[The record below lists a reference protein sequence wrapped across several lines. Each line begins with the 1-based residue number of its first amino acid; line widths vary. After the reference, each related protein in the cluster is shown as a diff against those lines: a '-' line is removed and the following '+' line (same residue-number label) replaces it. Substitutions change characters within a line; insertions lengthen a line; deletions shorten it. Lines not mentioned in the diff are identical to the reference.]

1 MSFVGS
7 SGVGG
12 IGLRARLRASTA
24 PAALP
29 GPLYDGFSGSGGLSA
44 SRALDGGL
52 GTWSFVRYTGTG
64 ETFSITGTGGIL
76 TGSGTN
82 PFQGFGYVTKT
93 PSAGSLWSRRSSNT
107 LNAIGSA
114 SATYVGA
121 DHLTCVSGS
130 GAASWILPQFGN
142 ITGTGVTALT
152 AAYCTQAILGGTIA
166 SLSNTQQRAGDVLGI
181 RYRNLSTTPELAVYH
196 NGVRM
201 TAWTAWDTGIVAVTN
216 QMGARG
222 ATACAF
228 DDFMVGDP
236 AAERMLD
243 IQCQGRI
250 MQRDPSTGNVLARLV
265 MDATPDVP
273 ASSSVNYTWV
283 DVTTRAP
290 ISGHNQQPVTSFTSG
305 TGVAAFDSDA
315 LKASFLLGSLAS
327 PPAAGFFAEVRRT
340 DVSAGVSLGRTPW
353 LFAGDVILMDGQSLT
368 AQGYSATGGG
378 GLAPVI
384 TPTNCYRLN
393 ASLETE
399 QRADAFF
406 RSTTV
411 RSATVETNGAMNH
424 LFAVLQNVN
433 GGLPVQV
440 LQAGFGATLQW
451 ERNNSATYATSYKAA
466 RNIGIANAGHAL
478 RWAVNTGTQYEL
490 DLPNNGGSGYGT
502 GSVGVAAATADYP
515 NQIDIWA
522 DEIDALLVRPTK
534 FLIVPATMVL
544 GTPDAETQEFR
555 RMQKKLCDDFPTR
568 FFLGPYNSSCNRNIL
583 NDAHSDKYHFSKTCV
598 LPALTPDPQVDSG
611 YSDFFR
617 RIGDS
622 IAKHEGW
629 QANNNNGPT
638 LVSATRSG
646 NDIAVTFAPNGGT
659 LELRNTAYLSDFRGG
674 LDFASDTAFAS
685 QIFPTSA
692 SVAGNVV
699 TFTFASA
706 PPANTRVRAAYG
718 THAFARGL
726 NVMTKDV
733 GGGSSGTTTSVL
745 LDPRTRASMVCSN
758 YGGTPARWIEVQP
771 SLDIGGYGIDYVT
784 AA

>member
-1 MSFVGS
+1 MTANHGFALTARRRYLGGA
-7 SGVGG
+7 GVV
-12 IGLRARLRASTA
+12 LS
-24 PAALP
+24 
-29 GPLYDGFSGSGGLSA
+29 GPLYDGFSGTGGLST
-44 SRALDGGL
+44 SRALDGGI

-76 TGSGTN
+76 TGAGTN
-82 PFQGFGYVTKT
+82 PFQGFGFVTKT
-93 PSAGSLWSRRSSNT
+93 PSAGSLWSRRSANT
-107 LNAIGSA
+107 LNTIGSA

-121 DHLTCVSGS
+121 DHLTCVSLS
-130 GAASWILPQFGN
+130 GAANWILPQFSN
-142 ITGTGVTALT
+142 ITGTGVTSLT
-152 AAYCTQAILGGTIA
+152 AAYCTQAALGGTIA

-181 RYRNLSTTPELAVYH
+181 RYRTLSTTPELAVYH

-201 TAWTAWDTGIVAVTN
+201 TDWTAINTTTNPITN

-273 ASSSVNYTWV
+273 SSSAVNYTWV
-283 DVTTRAP
+283 DVTARTP

-315 LKASFLLGSLAS
+315 LKASFVLGSLAS

-340 DVSAGVSLGRTPW
+340 DLSAGVSLGRTPW
-353 LFAGDVILMDGQSLT
+353 LYAGDVILMDGQSLT
-368 AQGYSATGGG
+368 AQGYSATN

-384 TPTNCYRLN
+384 TPTNCWRLN

-411 RSATVETNGAMNH
+411 RSATVETNGAINH
-424 LFAVLQNVN
+424 LFATIQNVN

-440 LQAGFGATLQW
+440 LQAGFGATLLW
-451 ERNNSATYATSYKAA
+451 ERNNSATYATSYRGA
-466 RNIGIANAGHAL
+466 RNLAIANAGHAL
-478 RWAVNTGTQYEL
+478 RWAVQTGGQYEV

-502 GSVGVAAATADYP
+502 GSVGIAAATADWP
-515 NQIDIWA
+515 NQADKWA
-522 DEIDALLVRPTK
+522 DEIDALLVRPAK
-534 FLIVPATMVL
+534 FLIVPLTMVMN
-544 GTPDAETQEFR
+544 TADTDTQEFR

-568 FFLGPYNSSCNRNIL
+568 FFLGPYSASCNRSFI
-583 NDAHSDKYHFSKTCV
+583 NDAQGDKYHFSKLIV

-611 YSDFFR
+611 YSCFFR

-659 LELRNTAYLSDFRGG
+659 LELRNTAYLGDFRGG
-674 LDFASDTAFAS
+674 LDFATDTAFTS

-692 SVAGNVV
+692 AVVGNVV
-699 TFTFASA
+699 TFTF
-706 PPANTRVRAAYG
+706 PPGQVVANMRVRAAYG
-718 THAFARGL
+718 THSFSRGL
-726 NVMTKDV
+726 NVMTNHV
-733 GGGSSGTTTSVL
+733 GGGTSGTTTSIA

-758 YGGTPARWIEVQP
+758 YGGTPNRWIEVQP